1 MLETMVLT
9 LTELITNLTG
19 AIVIIS
25 EDALTFLF
33 WNFEDGFKWAWMV
46 FFCLEILLAGG
57 GITLKPSC
65 LLRFL
70 LSVELGPVSKIA
82 GAAREVRVG
91 TNSSSAGE
99 TEMLGTIADD
109 MRGC

>member
-1 MLETMVLT
+1 
-9 LTELITNLTG
+9 
-19 AIVIIS
+19 
-25 EDALTFLF
+25 
-33 WNFEDGFKWAWMV
+33 MV

-70 LSVELGPVSKIA
+70 LSVELGSVSKIA
-82 GAAREVRVG
+82 GAASAGESTKLVLRTRDEATWGEVRVR

-99 TEMLGTIADD
+99 TEMLGTIEDD